1 MQQQTTPGGRP
12 APLIWVAACC
22 LAAVGYAFEARQN
35 ETETN
40 FNQDG
45 PEVAATFAMGGGNA
59 DSNNT
64 MIAVTGMDLTGQS
77 ILYLVDTRNYQLSVY
92 QASGGS
98 SSTQGI
104 KFVGAR
110 NIGLDFQL
118 DGFNDKS
125 EHTYKELKREFERSQ
140 KSSKND

>member
-1 MQQQTTPGGRP
+1 MQQSTTTGARP
-12 APLIWVAACC
+12 TPLLWVAACA
-22 LAAVGYAFEARQN
+22 LAAVGYAFEARQ
-35 ETETN
+35 EGDGT
-40 FNQDG
+40 QSG
-45 PEVAATFAMGGGNA
+45 PEAPVSFAMGGGNA

-77 ILYLVDTRNYQLSVY
+77 ILYLVDTVNYQLSVY

-98 SSTQGI
+98 ASTQGV

-125 EHTYKELKREFERSQ
+125 EHTYKELKREFERLEA
-140 KSSKND
+140 SSEND